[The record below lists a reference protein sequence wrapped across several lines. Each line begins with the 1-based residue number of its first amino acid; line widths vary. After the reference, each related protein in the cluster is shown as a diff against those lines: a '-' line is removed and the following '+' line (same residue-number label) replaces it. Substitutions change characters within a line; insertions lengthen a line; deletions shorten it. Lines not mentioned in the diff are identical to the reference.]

1 MGFSRDKK
9 YFVEQLHNK
18 NQFVIYTPDKII
30 FQSYRSTVAYTTI
43 SPETGITTGLYI
55 DPYYVRYSKTT
66 SKHLIIFIKEYACSL
81 NLNINNTLDII
92 KAIAVGKIGTFE

>member
-30 FQSYRSTVAYTTI
+30 FQSYRTTVAYTTLNNI
-43 SPETGITTGLYI
+43 GITTGLYI
-55 DPYYVRYSKTT
+55 DPEYIRYSKTT
-66 SKHLIIFIKEYACSL
+66 SKHLLLFIKEYACSL
-81 NLNINNTLDII
+81 GLNITNTLDII
-92 KAIAVGKIGTFE
+92 KNIACGNIGTFE